1 MAIAKIIRKTTLH
14 LANDDVRDVAY
25 WLSRPVAERLAAVEA
40 AVSQMLAA
48 TSSPKSADFERQLNA
63 WVAQIHALPL
73 DPHADPN
80 FELEWDES
88 GLPK

>member
-1 MAIAKIIRKTTLH
+1 MALPIANPTVVAKVGQLAALTGLYKT
-14 LANDDVRDVAY
+14 
-25 WLSRPVAERLAAVEA
+25 AAVEA

-63 WVAQIHALPL
+63 WVGQIHALPL